1 MNDRHTP
8 LEALGSGLTNAHGVK
23 VLQQSKDKLLA
34 DMKTVVDDAQAL
46 MKEAVDTSAQGIN
59 AVPAYLEDRLS
70 AVKCNLQQ
78 VRSAFEAKAKQAG
91 TVTDHYVRENPWKS
105 LGVVTAASV
114 FASILLVRACAS
126 TFSKNR
132 KD

>member
-1 MNDRHTP
+1 MNAP
-8 LEALGSGLTNAHGVK
+8 LEALGSSVTNAHGVK

-70 AVKCNLQQ
+70 AVKSNFQ
-78 VRSAFEAKAKQAG
+78 RAKSALEAKAKQAG
-91 TVTDHYVRENPWKS
+91 TVTDLYVRENPWKS

-114 FASILLVRACAS
+114 FVSILLVSACAS